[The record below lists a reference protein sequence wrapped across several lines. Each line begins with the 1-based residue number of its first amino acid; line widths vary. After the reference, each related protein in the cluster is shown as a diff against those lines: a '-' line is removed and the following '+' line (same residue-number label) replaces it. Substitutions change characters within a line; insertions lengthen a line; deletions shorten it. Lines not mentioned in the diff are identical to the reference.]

1 MSMEETQTGL
11 EIDIET
17 FVSTLQA
24 EIQKLQTENVNL
36 KVANAQLTKNINHLK
51 TEIDRV
57 MKSKTKPLSEEY
69 EAERTV

>member
-1 MSMEETQTGL
+1 MSMEETRTGL

-36 KVANAQLTKNINHLK
+36 KVANAQLTKNMSYLK
-51 TEIDRV
+51 TELDQM
-57 MKSKTKPLSEEY
+57 MKSKTKPLKEEY